1 MYRVWIGS
9 AVLAIILMS
18 GLNQRSHA
26 DDQADIAALAAKIK
40 AVDRFGK
47 GHLEASSAV
56 AELSNLPP
64 SSIPI
69 MLQEMRGCSPL
80 AANWFRAAIESSS
93 QSDPKAVPTS
103 VLKDFLAE
111 TANDPYAR
119 SLAFDLIVEQTP
131 GQGPGLIETFLL
143 DPCLEL
149 RFMAV

>member
-9 AVLAIILMS
+9 TVLAIILMS

-64 SSIPI
+64 SRIPI

-80 AANWFRAAIESSS
+80 AAGDCEKGAA
-93 QSDPKAVPTS
+93 
-103 VLKDFLAE
+103 
-111 TANDPYAR
+111 
-119 SLAFDLIVEQTP
+119 
-131 GQGPGLIETFLL
+131 
-143 DPCLEL
+143 
-149 RFMAV
+149 